1 MNMIEL
7 IIFDMD
13 GVIVQTHQTSSL
25 VMRGVVKDLF
35 KIDVTSEDVQNFY
48 GFSDAEFYTDIIT
61 RSGSNMSLA
70 DVLDE
75 QFARYNSKLENEVE
89 PTVGVVSLIKKLAT
103 TYQVAICSGSTR
115 EQVNIVIERFGLEVS
130 ISTSIACDDVSKGKP
145 DPAGYQLVLQKL
157 NKRPEQVITIEDS
170 PAGIEAAQAA
180 GVKVIGFNNGLDQDI
195 SRANFRIDDMSE
207 IEDIINQN

>member
-1 MNMIEL
+1 MIEL